1 MRCMSGFCEI
11 PSKEVED
18 EKELKDLEEENNKFS
33 FRGDKVQVKIPI
45 ETGKALYLND
55 EIAN

>member
-1 MRCMSGFCEI
+1 MSGFCEI